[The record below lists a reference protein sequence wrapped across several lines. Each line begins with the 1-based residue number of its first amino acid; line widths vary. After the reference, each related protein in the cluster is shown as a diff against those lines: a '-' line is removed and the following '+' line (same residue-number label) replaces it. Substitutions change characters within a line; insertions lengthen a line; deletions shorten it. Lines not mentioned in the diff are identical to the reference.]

1 MNRFAPKIARAIA
14 LASFSALSMLAV
26 APAKAVV
33 IDFESLAISDA
44 NYHPQGIVY
53 TENNF
58 AIASSTIYSD
68 ALISW
73 GTQSS
78 SFPGSTGLL
87 NNYGQSVNL
96 SQVGGGVFTLSSID
110 LADEYDLG
118 DAASITF
125 TGTKADASIITQSF
139 TTDTLRGLENFTF
152 ANFTDLVSVDW
163 VGTSLNNVLQ
173 FDNINVAS
181 TVSATSVPEPFT
193 VLGTIFGAG
202 YGVALKRKFAKAQ
215 QDKEDIS

>member
-1 MNRFAPKIARAIA
+1 
-14 LASFSALSMLAV
+14 
-26 APAKAVV
+26 
-33 IDFESLAISDA
+33 
-44 NYHPQGIVY
+44 
-53 TENNF
+53 
-58 AIASSTIYSD
+58 
-68 ALISW
+68 
-73 GTQSS
+73 
-78 SFPGSTGLL
+78 
-87 NNYGQSVNL
+87 
-96 SQVGGGVFTLSSID
+96 
-110 LADEYDLG
+110 
-118 DAASITF
+118 
-125 TGTKADASIITQSF
+125 
-139 TTDTLRGLENFTF
+139 LENFTF